1 MTKILN
7 AENAQIIT
15 ATVTVRA
22 LTIERRQVTLS
33 VFRQLIEEHIV
44 DFDVMR
50 LRGVG
55 WGHVRYLIEKPPDRA
70 IHLVWQKGNELR
82 RCIVERYQ
90 DRRTKSYKYQWDE
103 AIILKDS
110 SKRDPNGILKQA
122 FFPAVS
128 YSGWSWKKPPL
139 GRFYQKTPDLKLERP
154 KRPEGPGYN
163 EPAYL
168 KWIKS
173 PEYLAYEQRCNDYQQ
188 VLAEHEKFRVEDRE
202 TQQTAYREEIRDL
215 LQQEYDDH
223 CAWCDQYEA
232 LVAPLFDLPQL
243 FIAA

>member
-33 VFRQLIEEHIV
+33 VFRQLLQEEIV
-44 DFDVMR
+44 DFEVMR
-50 LRGVG
+50 LKGVG
-55 WGHVRYLIEKPPDRA
+55 WGHVRYLIESPPDKA
-70 IHLVWQKGNELR
+70 IHLVWQKGQELR
-82 RCIVERYQ
+82 RCIVERYYH
-90 DRRTKSYKYQWDE
+90 RRTQSYENQWNEEIRLMDSTKRDDDGV
-103 AIILKDS
+103 LKQGFFPSDS
-110 SKRDPNGILKQA
+110 SL
-122 FFPAVS
+122 
-128 YSGWSWKKPPL
+128 GWSWKKRPL
-139 GRFYQKTPDLKLERP
+139 GRFYLKTPDLELRPPDTPERP
-154 KRPEGPGYN
+154 AFGTPLYWEWK
-163 EPAYL
+163 
-168 KWIKS
+168 KS
-173 PEYLAYEQRCNDYQQ
+173 PEYLAYENRCNDYQ
-188 VLAEHEKFRVEDRE
+188 LMCAEHIRFREEDKEAQR
-202 TQQTAYREEIRDL
+202 TAYQEEIRDL